1 MNLTNELTRITRFL
15 CVAGALTSAAPVFAH
30 VVDGSATPVM
40 QQNEFEVKGTVVDE
54 TGTPVIGANIIEK
67 GTTNGV
73 VTDLDGNFAF
83 RVSNRN
89 AVLQVSY
96 IGYTTLEINL
106 EGKNELQIQ
115 LKEDSQSLDE
125 LVVVGVMA
133 YKRRST

>member
-30 VVDGSATPVM
+30 VVDGPATPVM

-54 TGTPVIGANIIEK
+54 TGTPVIGANVIEK

-89 AVLQVSY
+89 AVLQVVDTHKKFPHLV
-96 IGYTTLEINL
+96 IKKGTTFSSVQ
-106 EGKNELQIQ
+106 K
-115 LKEDSQSLDE
+115 
-125 LVVVGVMA
+125 
-133 YKRRST
+133 